1 MVWAINSLGN
11 QRIKPN
17 PRFRKSLFT
26 RLGILVVVF
35 TIALTSVLY
44 YQFQYSFT
52 TQDSILDAHETYYYS
67 EMVSKWGNPPDTNFV
82 LKEINNL
89 QMWCGIFQRNENDAG
104 KSYPGMIYWS
114 NLPDDINV
122 NDVITWTTSRYFEG
136 LYGIEIPLLVYF
148 AEAEINSMPI
158 TIVDNGDYLFY
169 LVLDYIPPA
178 EINNLIF
185 AIILSI
191 LFVIGLY
198 FFISKYLRPV
208 QLMKNRIESL
218 ERGDLKSKIDIIGE
232 DELADLSQSMN
243 QLIEDI
249 NILLENKHQLLLEV
263 SHELR
268 SPLARMLLLIEMIPN
283 HKNLTKLKEEVEFLE
298 GMISN
303 LLLSDRL
310 SMPYSKLNLEK
321 FNTREIIEKVIN
333 MFPTNRH
340 RVKINNPIPNSQIY
354 IDETKFILA
363 LRNLLDNAFKYSA
376 NNMDVELTVVKN
388 GDTEFQIKDWG
399 IGVSKDNIQKLTEPF
414 FQANQTISTKGFGL
428 GLTICKKIVESH
440 NGRLTIK
447 SEEGKGSIFVLHLPS
462 N

>member
-11 QRIKPN
+11 PRIKPN

-26 RLGILVVVF
+26 RLGLLVITF
-35 TIALTSVLY
+35 IIALSSVLY
-44 YQFQYSFT
+44 YQFEYSFT
-52 TQDSILDAHETYYYS
+52 TQDSILDAHENYYYS
-67 EMVSKWGNPPDTNFV
+67 QMVSSWGNPPDTNIV

-89 QMWCGIFQRNENDAG
+89 HMWCGIFQKNKDASG
-104 KSYPGMIYWS
+104 KTYPGEVYWS
-114 NLPDDINV
+114 NLPSDIIGNGFIF
-122 NDVITWTTSRYFEG
+122 NSSSIYFEE
-136 LYGIEIPLLVYF
+136 LHNIEIPLLVYY
-148 AEAEINSMPI
+148 AETKNNFMPV

-169 LVLDYIPPA
+169 ILLDYIPPS
-178 EINNLIF
+178 EINNLLF
-185 AIILSI
+185 AFILAI
-191 LFVIGLY
+191 LFIIGLY
-198 FFISKYLRPV
+198 FFIHRYLKPV

-218 ERGDLKSKIDIIGE
+218 EKGDLKSKIKIIGE
-232 DELADLSQSMN
+232 DELADLSYSMN

-268 SPLARMLLLIEMIPN
+268 SPLARMQLLIEMIPK

-321 FNTREIIEKVIN
+321 FNIREIIEKVIN

-340 RVKINNPIPNSQIY
+340 RVKINNQSPNSQIY

-376 NNMDVELTVVKN
+376 NNMDVELTIVKN
-388 GDTEFQIKDWG
+388 GDIEFQIKDSG

-414 FQANQTISTKGFGL
+414 FQANQTLSTKGFGL
-428 GLTICKKIVESH
+428 GLTICKKIVEAH

-447 SEEGKGSIFVLHLPS
+447 SEKGKGSIFVLHLPS